1 VLNFAHKTMSEE
13 RKKRVLQAIVK
24 HFVDTA
30 EPVGSNTI
38 LVSYQFHVSP
48 ATIRNDMAAL
58 EKSGLIQQP
67 HTSAGRIPTTK
78 GYRLFVDEMADYDK
92 ARKEAKKT
100 LTEVRKKYHVDKVRE
115 KLYDAVNLLARATKS
130 VSFATTPDNP
140 RTFFL
145 GMSNVLRQPEFSEN
159 TVQASEVIE
168 VLEKSDNFVKTL
180 ASLQITNT
188 VRTFIGEENI
198 LPQTQSCSII
208 VAKYIKDGFEGY
220 IGILGPKRM
229 NYAFNIVML
238 EEIKKLLEE

>member
-1 VLNFAHKTMSEE
+1 MSEE
-13 RKKRVLQAIVK
+13 RKKLVLQAIIK

-48 ATIRNDMAAL
+48 ATIRNDMMSL
-58 EKSGLIQQP
+58 EKSGYIYQP

-78 GYRLFVDEMADYDK
+78 GYRLFVDEMADYQK
-92 ARKEAKKT
+92 ARKEAQKA
-100 LTEVRKKYHVDKVRE
+100 LTETKEIYQVQKIRE
-115 KLYDAVNLLARATKS
+115 KLYDAVNLLARTTNL
-130 VSFATTPDNP
+130 VSFSTTPDNP

-145 GMSNVLRQPEFSEN
+145 GMSNVLRQPEFAEN

-168 VLEKSDNFVKTL
+168 VLEKGDNFVTTL
-180 ASLQITNT
+180 ASLDITDSI
-188 VRTFIGEENI
+188 RTFIGEENI
-198 LPQTQSCSII
+198 LSKIQSCSII
-208 VAKYIKDGFEGY
+208 VAKYIKDGYGGY

-238 EEIKKLLEE
+238 EEIKKLLEQ